1 MKTLRMFAVGIMF
14 AALFAVSAFAQ
25 TGATPAAG
33 AGKIAVI
40 NTGAFGDP
48 KDGIKKYTSALT
60 TLDTEFQPLQKEL
73 NDMQLKLQG
82 LSKEIQTLQ
91 DQASK
96 PGAAPI
102 NQTTIQA
109 KVDEGERLQLDL
121 KRKQEDAKAR
131 FEKRQQALM
140 APIMQDIYK
149 AYDEFQK
156 KNGYLLILDIS
167 KMIDDGT
174 ALAMDVNADVTKAFI
189 TFYNARPAGTA
200 STTAP

>member
-25 TGATPAAG
+25 TGATPASG
-33 AGKIAVI
+33 TGKIAVI
-40 NTGAFGDP
+40 NTGFFGDP
-48 KDGIKKYTSALT
+48 KEGIKKYTAALDALDNEFKPVQTELT
-60 TLDTEFQPLQKEL
+60 T
-73 NDMQLKLQG
+73 MQTKLQG

-91 DQASK
+91 EQASK

-102 NQTTIQA
+102 NQSTIQG

-131 FEKRQQALM
+131 FEKRQQTLM
-140 APIMQDIYK
+140 APIMADIYK
-149 AYDEFQK
+149 AYSEYQK
-156 KNGYLLILDIS
+156 KNGYLLILDIA
-167 KMIDDGT
+167 KMADDGT
-174 ALAMDVNADVTKAFI
+174 VLAMDDTADITKAFI

>member
-33 AGKIAVI
+33 AGKIVVI

-48 KDGIKKYTSALT
+48 KEGIKKYTSAMT
-60 TLDTEFQPLQKEL
+60 TLETEFQPVQKEL
-73 NDMQLKLQG
+73 NDMQVKLQG

-102 NQTTIQA
+102 NQSTIQA
-109 KVDEGERLQLDL
+109 KVDEGEKLQIDL

-131 FEKRQQALM
+131 FERRQQALM
-140 APIMQDIYK
+140 TPVMADIYK
-149 AYDEFQK
+149 AYGEFQK
-156 KNGYLLILDIS
+156 KNGYLLILDVA
-167 KMIDDGT
+167 KMADDGT
-174 ALAMDVNADVTKAFI
+174 VLAMDDTADITKAFI

-200 STTAP
+200 STKTP